1 MKVSTYMFVG
11 LWCKAVYSLVEQGSL
26 QRPNRTFYKGQNKQ
40 MGKQKDTCL
49 LGVLLPPGNAC
60 PSPSEV

>member
-26 QRPNRTFYKGQNKQ
+26 QRPNRTFYKGQYKQ
-40 MGKQKDTCL
+40 MGQTKGHLSARSAAASWQCMP
-49 LGVLLPPGNAC
+49 LPI
-60 PSPSEV
+60 